1 MVIHISYCCSRTW
14 LTFTDHF
21 WESKLPSIAFNME
34 SPAMQVV
41 PSGHLFGMSLDG
53 RLSSCVTGVREIG
66 VFFSFL
72 DI

>member
-1 MVIHISYCCSRTW
+1 
-14 LTFTDHF
+14 
-21 WESKLPSIAFNME
+21 
-34 SPAMQVV
+34 MQVV